1 MSRVHSIR
9 PIITAPT
16 GYAKEPANASPA
28 FKGLP
33 KFSGGLGI
41 QPEVFEL
48 TDSTRK
54 NSSSVPGTKN
64 KLNIWA

>member
-1 MSRVHSIR
+1 MPRINTVR

-16 GYAKEPANASPA
+16 GYATETSKSQPA

-41 QPEVFEL
+41 QPEVF
-48 TDSTRK
+48 DFSVPNKR
-54 NSSSVPGTKN
+54 NSSNPDAKN